1 MGDSIAEAVAA
12 GITPKLVRRFRDRFG
27 DQAAGMILAI
37 AAEQPRAVE
46 KFGPG
51 VWMVTP
57 KAIRQATDWVV
68 ATYKAGLLGDVPVFD
83 LCGGIGGDAIAFCR
97 RGPVVTIDADPQ
109 VSAMAAANL
118 VLANRR
124 GGGQHPAAAV
134 CADVTRYPIPPDVA
148 IHIDPDRR
156 AEKRVVRPEDYQPNL
171 AEVSRL
177 VGRGPSS
184 IIKIAPAAL
193 LENSPEGKSLAAS
206 GNRQWIG
213 SDGSVREQT
222 LLWGDAIL
230 AGGVTPGGRSAVR
243 LFRDG
248 RVDRFA
254 IDAAQAARIDEVDRS
269 LPSTVDPPRFLFDLD
284 PAVRAAGLSA
294 WFATTRRWVALG
306 GPSGFF
312 GADELPTDRSL
323 AQCFES
329 LWAGPADVKQVKRVT
344 RDRNLWVDSVKVR
357 VTGHD
362 PEKWLKTLRDD
373 RSTRKKRSAGDAG
386 QSTPAD
392 QTVVTLLIGRHH
404 GGVYAVIAK
413 RL

>member
-1 MGDSIAEAVAA
+1 MVDSIAEAVAA
-12 GITPKLVRRFRDRFG
+12 GITPKLVRRFRDRYG
-27 DQAAGMILAI
+27 DRAASLILGI

-57 KAIRQATDWVV
+57 KAIRQATDGVV
-68 ATYKAGLLGDVPVFD
+68 SSYKAAILRGAPVFD

-97 RGPVVTIDADPQ
+97 HGPVVTIDADRQ

-124 GGGQHPAAAV
+124 GGGKHPAAAV
-134 CADVTRYPIPPDVA
+134 CADVTRYRIPPDVA

-177 VGRGPSS
+177 VDQCPSS
-184 IIKIAPAAL
+184 IIKIAPAATL
-193 LENSPEGKSLAAS
+193 DHSPEGKALAAS
-206 GNRQWIG
+206 GNRQWIS

-222 LLWGDAIL
+222 LLRGDAIL

-248 RVDRFA
+248 RVDRFS
-254 IDAAQAARIDEVDRS
+254 IDSDQANQIDEVDRS
-269 LPSTVDPPRFLFDLD
+269 LPTTADPPRFLFDLD

-294 WFATTRRWVALG
+294 WFATSRRWIALG

-312 GADELPTDRSL
+312 GAAELPTDRSL
-323 AQCFES
+323 TQCFES
-329 LWAGPADVKQVKRVT
+329 LWTGPADAKQVKRVT

-362 PEKWLKTLRDD
+362 PEKWLKSLRDD
-373 RSTRKKRSAGDAG
+373 RSPRKNRAADDAG
-386 QSTPAD
+386 QSTSAD
-392 QTVVTLLIGRHH
+392 QPVVTLLIGRHH

>member
-12 GITPKLVRRFRDRFG
+12 GITPKLVRRIRDRYG
-27 DQAAGMILAI
+27 DQAAGMILGI

-51 VWMVTP
+51 IWMVTP
-57 KAIRQATDWVV
+57 KAIRQATDGVV
-68 ATYKAGLLGDVPVFD
+68 AAYKAGLLGDIAIFD
-83 LCGGIGGDAIAFCR
+83 LCGGIGGDAIAFNR

-109 VSAMAAANL
+109 ISAMAAANL
-118 VLANRR
+118 ALANRC
-124 GGGQHPAAAV
+124 GGRQHPAVAV
-134 CADVTRYPIPPDVA
+134 CADVTRYPIPTGVA
-148 IHIDPDRR
+148 VHIDPDRR
-156 AEKRVVRPEDYQPNL
+156 AEKRVVRPEDYQPSL

-177 VGRGPSS
+177 VDRGPAS
-184 IIKIAPAAL
+184 IVKIAPAAL
-193 LENSPEGKSLAAS
+193 LENSPEGKFLAAS

-213 SDGSVREQT
+213 SEGSVREQT
-222 LLWGDAIL
+222 LLCGDAIA
-230 AGGVTPGGRSAVR
+230 AGGVSPGGRSAVR

-254 IDAAQAARIDEVDRS
+254 IDFGQAAQIDEVDRS
-269 LPSTVDPPRFLFDLD
+269 LPTSVDPPRFLFDLD

-294 WFATTRRWVALG
+294 WFATSRRWVALG

-312 GADELPTDRSL
+312 GAEELPTDRSL
-323 AQCFES
+323 VQCFEL
-329 LWAGPADVKQVKRVT
+329 LWTGPADVKQVKRVT
-344 RDRNLWVDSVKVR
+344 RDRELWVDSVKVR

-362 PEKWLKTLRDD
+362 PEKWLKSLRAD
-373 RSTRKKRSAGDAG
+373 RSTRKNRAPGDAG
-386 QSTPAD
+386 RSIPSD
-392 QTVVTLLIGRHH
+392 QPVVTLLIGRHR